1 MVISLTYHLK
11 QFKHVQETQQMTP
24 PSVLASRECREAR
37 PNRAMSRRWQCPAK
51 RVEDNVPTAQSV
63 RLDLKKGFLD
73 KIVAIQSPPTAVQA
87 TRNSQGTS
95 RISSR
100 TE

>member
-1 MVISLTYHLK
+1 MVISLTYRLK

-37 PNRAMSRRWQCPAK
+37 PNRAMSHRWQCPAK
-51 RVEDNVPTAQSV
+51 RVEDNVPTVQSV

-73 KIVAIQSPPTAVQA
+73 KIVAICALDARREVSALDLTPR
-87 TRNSQGTS
+87 RNAP
-95 RISSR
+95 
-100 TE
+100 